1 MTMVIAKGGDTQNQA
16 WSADKS
22 RFGFKMLQMMGWS
35 EGKGLGINEDGTTG
49 HIKMKK
55 KDNSRGLGAEIGQN
69 DRWDS
74 TMGGFNETLAKLAAN
89 ETGAG
94 AEKDKKKKKKKK
106 KDGKDTDGGSAK
118 KKKRKRGDD
127 DDDEAAAEAKKEK
140 RRRKEERATK
150 RAAKASR
157 REKKL
162 VFAKRAQNKRVSNY
176 SSKAL
181 AEIFGQA
188 EVVKES
194 DAPEESMVDERGRL
208 KKRT

>member
-1 MTMVIAKGGDTQNQA
+1 MTMVIAKEGDTQNQA
-16 WSADKS
+16 WAADKG

-35 EGKGLGINEDGTTG
+35 EGKGLGINMDGTTA

-74 TMGGFNETLAKLAAN
+74 TMGGFNETLAKLAAQ
-89 ETGAG
+89 ETSGG
-94 AEKDKKKKKKKK
+94 DGEKDKKKKKKKK
-106 KDGKDTDGGSAK
+106 KDGKDGGSAK
-118 KKKRKRGDD
+118 KKKRKRDD
-127 DDDEAAAEAKKEK
+127 GDDEAAAEAKKEK
-140 RRRKEERATK
+140 RRRKEERAAK
-150 RAAKASR
+150 RVAKAER

-162 VFAKRAQNKRVSNY
+162 VFAKRRQNKQVSNY

-188 EVVKES
+188 EVVKET

-208 KKRT
+208 QKRK